1 MKIAFIV
8 SAFPCLSETFILD
21 QITGLIDL
29 GHEVEIFAERDPG
42 ENVTQD
48 AVNKYHLRQ
57 RTSYLPDRCRTR
69 PGRIFQSIRLAFCS
83 FFHHP
88 FRTLKSLLV
97 FRHYVNI
104 SALNF
109 LGFVVPFFKKRFDIV
124 HAHFGPNGL
133 RCLCLKEIGLPAK
146 YLTTFHGYDVTT
158 YVREKGRD
166 IYRELFLKGDLFT
179 YNSNATR
186 QKLLDMYCPAEKLVK
201 LPMGVH
207 LDKLA
212 FKERAIGPKGTINI
226 ISVGRLVD
234 MKGREYAIRAVAK
247 VADKYPNISYQIA
260 GGGPLR
266 EELQALIQQLQMEN
280 VIRLLG
286 WVGPEKLDSLYNAAH
301 IFLHP
306 SVTAADGNME
316 GQGVVLIEAQA
327 CGLPILATQHSA
339 FPESVLDG
347 QSGYLVPE
355 RDVDALAEKLT
366 YLIEHPET
374 WPDMGRKG
382 REFVEKKF
390 DIKILNQ
397 KLVQIY
403 QQMLRREKKNQRPPA
418 KPVV

>member
-1 MKIAFIV
+1 M
-8 SAFPCLSETFILD
+8 
-21 QITGLIDL
+21 
-29 GHEVEIFAERDPG
+29 
-42 ENVTQD
+42 
-48 AVNKYHLRQ
+48 
-57 RTSYLPDRCRTR
+57 
-69 PGRIFQSIRLAFCS
+69 
-83 FFHHP
+83 
-88 FRTLKSLLV
+88 
-97 FRHYVNI
+97 
-104 SALNF
+104 
-109 LGFVVPFFKKRFDIV
+109 
-124 HAHFGPNGL
+124 
-133 RCLCLKEIGLPAK
+133 PAK